1 MRVGVAGLGRAFM
14 LTLPALVGDRRVELV
29 AAADPRPEARER
41 FASEFGAP
49 AYASVEELCAD
60 VAVEVVYVA
69 TPHELHAQHAI
80 MASRSGKHALVEKPM
95 AVTLDDCVAMVAA
108 AEAARVT
115 LMVGHS
121 HSFDR
126 PVTRTRELIDS
137 SEFGSLRM
145 IQAQYYTDFLYRPR
159 RPEELATERGG
170 GVVFSQAAHQVD
182 VVRLLAG
189 GRVRSVR
196 ALTGAWDRERPTE
209 GAYVALLQFEQGVI
223 ASLNYSGYAHFDS
236 DELCAGI
243 SELGTLKPVSH
254 YGSARRNLARL
265 DARDEAAEK
274 AGRGYGGRDA
284 ARGSAQQKNE
294 RTWHEHFGVVIA
306 SCDRA
311 DLRPLP
317 TGVMVYGDDAA
328 HMEALDRPAIPRST
342 VIDELYAA
350 VVDGVPA
357 LHDGRWGMATQ
368 EVCLAILRSAR
379 DGRDVQMSH
388 QVAASR

>member
-1 MRVGVAGLGRAFM
+1 MRVGVAGLGRAFTLM
-14 LTLPALVGDRRVELV
+14 LPALIEDRRVELV

-41 FASEFGAP
+41 CASEFGAR
-49 AYASVEELCAD
+49 AYPSVEELCAD

-80 MASRSGKHALVEKPM
+80 MAARSGKHVLVEKPM

-121 HSFDR
+121 HSFDL
-126 PVTRTRELIDS
+126 PVTRTRELIES
-137 SEFGSLRM
+137 REFGALRM

-159 RPEELATERGG
+159 RPEELVTERGG

-182 VVRLLAG
+182 IVRLLAG

-196 ALTGAWDRERPTE
+196 ALTGAWDGARPTE

-236 DELCAGI
+236 DELCGGI
-243 SELGTLKPVSH
+243 SELGRLKPVLN

-265 DARDEAAEK
+265 DGRDEAAEK
-274 AGRGYGGRDA
+274 GRRGYGGRDA
-284 ARGSAQQKNE
+284 APGPAQQKDE
-294 RTWHEHFGVVIA
+294 RTWHEHFGVLIA

-317 TGVMVYGDDAA
+317 TGVMVYGDHAA
-328 HMEALDRPAIPRST
+328 RLEALDRPVIPRSA

-350 VVDGVPA
+350 VVEGVPA
-357 LHDGRWGMATQ
+357 LHDGCWGLATQ

-379 DGRDVQMSH
+379 EGCDVETSH
-388 QVAASR
+388 QTAASR